1 MYIRLPFTF
10 PVQMLTEL
18 IGRLHKAWTEL
29 QRHGP
34 RTRLRPG
41 SVYVT
46 TWGRFLVGDGT
57 RRL

>member
-18 IGRLHKAWTEL
+18 IDASHKAWTEL

-34 RTRLRPG
+34 QPG
-41 SVYVT
+41 CVPGLVYD
-46 TWGRFLVGDGT
+46 WI
-57 RRL
+57 